1 MLLWFFVFAT
11 PGFYHYGWW
20 QSPKKEVI
28 MMAARRCLSTF
39 EGWKIKTFAFFST
52 RGLYLLLKRL
62 CFYNL
67 GKQFVKCIAKQRG
80 FGGDK

>member
-1 MLLWFFVFAT
+1 
-11 PGFYHYGWW
+11 
-20 QSPKKEVI
+20 